1 MECAKVLVAF
11 AANVNAQN
19 AYKKTPLDLVEG
31 PWRFFSRHDSNLAIG
46 SYQPQ
51 SKTWSLDIPPKV
63 TICSAVSQCID
74 SESVPEQLRSEFIY
88 LLKSLGAKRGRDLY
102 RSISAP
108 VTSHPQ
114 CLFHE
119 RAPSPSSIGS
129 PAEIFS
135 ERLITS
141 FHSSEKAISG
151 LLSSTDVESD
161 LSASDAIALARN
173 MKKLKMLQKAGS
185 RILCLDGGGM
195 KGLIQVEV
203 MAQMEAVTGRKITEL
218 FDWIIGTSIGG
229 VLALSIVYGE
239 LLKHVF
245 LSQWV

>member
-1 MECAKVLVAF
+1 M
-11 AANVNAQN
+11 
-19 AYKKTPLDLVEG
+19 
-31 PWRFFSRHDSNLAIG
+31 
-46 SYQPQ
+46 
-51 SKTWSLDIPPKV
+51 
-63 TICSAVSQCID
+63 
-74 SESVPEQLRSEFIY
+74 
-88 LLKSLGAKRGRDLY
+88 
-102 RSISAP
+102 
-108 VTSHPQ
+108 
-114 CLFHE
+114 
-119 RAPSPSSIGS
+119 
-129 PAEIFS
+129 
-135 ERLITS
+135 
-141 FHSSEKAISG
+141 
-151 LLSSTDVESD
+151 
-161 LSASDAIALARN
+161 SASDAIALARN